1 MRKLLLL
8 SLALLFCTVSAYAEI
23 DLYLAPDGGWAQLNA
38 TQTID
43 LDEEQEIKGTLNNAV
58 VDMIHDTREGGL
70 IKIAMYAFSE
80 EDLQDTIINAAFH
93 RDIKV
98 KILLDGVAAW
108 TKEIRKEFYEKIKI
122 ARQNIPV
129 EKWNNLQVR
138 SVTKRMFE
146 DRNRTRILSDGKKI
160 YGTMHEKFGVFY
172 QPGLKVPFDC
182 FNGSANISFGS
193 DQKFSENR
201 FVFKNEPSV
210 ARQFAEE
217 FARLWNEYGEEVLGK
232 TESEPYIPADPVTG
246 EVEVIFNG
254 EPINEEKFHRID
266 KCLIDHIDM
275 VKRDNGTIDIMMFSF
290 THFEIAQRLLDMAQ
304 WNPEIT
310 IRIIMDQTQVI
321 ADEEHRGV
329 LGPYMEEQCEKRGI
343 KNLHIRYKWRS
354 NIFRW
359 AKPEEEN
366 TAKAKEA
373 DETGKADAATDEVFK
388 ASSPTPA
395 IEAIHWRNLILH
407 HKVMIVN
414 GNRMVAGSYNYSA
427 SAEERNFE
435 NVMVFNGQYP
445 EQQEPINRMQA
456 EFDLMWNSVYQ
467 EEIKTKRIRTP
478 QVVTG
483 PVGQRLTKTIH
494 ELFKQD
500 GIKEI
505 LDVIDNAKYVSASVR
520 ELVEATDM
528 NEAEI
533 KQKIQAL
540 LEAGILHVRTY
551 KEEEFYGLAD

>member
-1 MRKLLLL
+1 MRRFL
-8 SLALLFCTVSAYAEI
+8 SLSFIFILMAASAYGEI
-23 DLYLAPDGGWAQLNA
+23 DLYLAPNGGWAEQNR
-38 TQTID
+38 TQTIE
-43 LDEEQEIKGTLNNAV
+43 LNEGEEIKGTLNNAV
-58 VDMIHDTREGGL
+58 VDLINDTKDGGL

-80 EDLQDTIINAAFH
+80 EGLQDTVINAAFH

-108 TKEIRKEFYEKIKI
+108 TKEIRQDFYQKIKQ
-122 ARQNIPV
+122 ARQSIPA

-138 SVTKRMFE
+138 SVTKRMFV
-146 DRNRTRILSDGKKI
+146 DRGRTRVLDDGKQI

-172 QPGLKVPFDC
+172 QPGVKVPFDS
-182 FNGSANISFGS
+182 FSGSSNISFGS

-201 FVFKNEPSV
+201 FVFRNEPSV

-232 TESEPYIPADPVTG
+232 TESEPYISAEPVMG

-254 EPINEEKFHRID
+254 EPLNEEEFHRID

-275 VKRDNGTIDIMMFSF
+275 VEPKGGSIDIMMFSF
-290 THFEIAQRLLDMAQ
+290 THFEIAQHLLDMAQ

-329 LGPYMEEQCEKRGI
+329 LGPYMEEQAEKRGI
-343 KNLHIRYKWRS
+343 ENLHIRYKWRT

-359 AKPEEEN
+359 AEPEEEA
-366 TAKAKEA
+366 AKAKEA
-373 DETGKADAATDEVFK
+373 DETGKADPATDEIVK
-388 ASSPTPA
+388 AASPTPA

-414 GNRMVAGSYNYSA
+414 KNRMVAGSYNYSA

-445 EQQEPINRMQA
+445 DQQEPIDRMQA
-456 EFDLMWNSVYQ
+456 EFDLMWNSMYN

-483 PVGQRLTKTIH
+483 PVGRRLTKTIH

-528 NEAEI
+528 NKAEI

-540 LEAGILHVRTY
+540 LEAGILHVRTF